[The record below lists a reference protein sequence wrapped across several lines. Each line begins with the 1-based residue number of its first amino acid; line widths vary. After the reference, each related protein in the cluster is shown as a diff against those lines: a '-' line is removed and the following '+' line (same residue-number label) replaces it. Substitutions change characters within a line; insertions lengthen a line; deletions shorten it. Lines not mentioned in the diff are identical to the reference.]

1 MRRALAINQRYLVRA
16 LKGAKAAGLEID
28 RVEIDP
34 VGKIILFTK
43 SDSGEALSPL
53 EKWKQDHGAR

>member
-1 MRRALAINQRYLVRA
+1 MARRHLLQRDIATV
-16 LKGAKAAGLEID
+16 LKGAQAAGVQIA
-28 RVEIDP
+28 RVEVDP

-53 EKWKQDHGAR
+53 EKWRQDHGAR

>member
-1 MRRALAINQRYLVRA
+1 MARRHLLQRDIATV
-16 LKGAKAAGLEID
+16 LKGAQAAGVQIA
-28 RVEIDP
+28 RVEVDP